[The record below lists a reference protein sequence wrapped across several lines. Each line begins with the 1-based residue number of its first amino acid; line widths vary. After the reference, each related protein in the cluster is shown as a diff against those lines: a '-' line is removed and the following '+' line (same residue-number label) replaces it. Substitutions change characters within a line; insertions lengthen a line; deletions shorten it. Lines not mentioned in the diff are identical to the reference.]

1 MQQNPWG
8 GESKEGELNAIRVLA
23 EMENMDEAEP
33 WTSHP
38 KPSSLAIRT
47 ACPPTCSSAAS
58 VRPRVAAPAA
68 PHWPHQRMARDVRD
82 AMAKRAE
89 EAWHFYQQGAAKLEQ
104 DEPVGAESD
113 FREALCLNPDSA
125 DAHHGLGWA
134 LLGQGDLAG
143 AERSFLAALQ
153 LRPSEIRFHGVIGR
167 LYRHFRGD
175 PRRTVQRQRK

>member
-1 MQQNPWG
+1 
-8 GESKEGELNAIRVLA
+8 
-23 EMENMDEAEP
+23 
-33 WTSHP
+33 
-38 KPSSLAIRT
+38 
-47 ACPPTCSSAAS
+47 
-58 VRPRVAAPAA
+58 
-68 PHWPHQRMARDVRD
+68 
-82 AMAKRAE
+82 MAKRAE

-167 LYRHFRGD
+167 LSIQ
-175 PRRTVQRQRK
+175 TRQTDQLQT